1 MNAGNGAPSARSPM
15 DGHRLLTCL
24 EQDVQEVRVYEREL
38 RLALGRAREALRRA
52 LPHVERGG
60 DEALRAEIRSL
71 LR

>member
-1 MNAGNGAPSARSPM
+1 M